1 MVSRTDIEDAIRAD
15 PVRAEQA
22 LKAIQ
27 GGVQPPV
34 TLEALR
40 PVAEE
45 RRMSL
50 ASMLADRLEKQG
62 LLEAY
67 GEALAGRETAAP
79 MDRRV
84 IDFSAFERVGK
95 AAACR
100 IVLGDN
106 ITGSGCLIGP
116 SLVLTAW
123 HVIASGGPDTID
135 PIREPI
141 SVLLADQT
149 RRSVLKVNHYLSP
162 CTIAEFAN
170 EFPANDADF
179 VDCHDVAL
187 LRLSRPDG
195 MRLNFLRVP
204 DVAPRLPSQANVFVL
219 DFPKGRPIGWGI
231 GRVDPIVGLEARVP
245 HDSATDGGSSGAAC
259 VNTRYELVG
268 IHQGRWALARRLVPL
283 TRFHGPVMEQV
294 RTDVAPRFL
303 WSLNDTLDGRL
314 VIGRDLFF
322 EGVAEASR
330 PGARV
335 RGLRVS
341 RLDVKAGTAGLA
353 FSAALLENVLER
365 DPGRHV
371 LIRLGFDQ
379 PMLDLLE
386 LVRRRAAEAGLT
398 LKPDAAPEGA
408 RAGDTTPEAA
418 ACDEAR
424 RLAEALDEAVLA
436 KGPDRLLWF
445 FFENAAAGLIEGERI
460 AFEAFVGAALQQ
472 PRLRMV
478 IAGFETIGAPG
489 EEFTDAGTGAEEGA
503 AGLVVE
509 YVGQIKRREVEILVE
524 RAGRALQLDL
534 GDVGV
539 RQITNRAL
547 KNLPSQNGVFDIVHS
562 VEIVAVVRK
571 RLAEWLDDQEEG
583 S

>member
-27 GGVQPPV
+27 GGVQRPV

-40 PVAEE
+40 PVADE
-45 RRMSL
+45 RGMSL
-50 ASMLADRLEKQG
+50 ESMLAFQLEKQG

-67 GEALAGRETAAP
+67 GVALAGRETAAP
-79 MDRRV
+79 MDRRFSN
-84 IDFSAFERVGK
+84 FSAFERVGK

-100 IVLGDN
+100 IVLDN
-106 ITGSGCLIGP
+106 DITGSGCLIGP

-123 HVIASGGPDTID
+123 HVIASGAPDTPD
-135 PIREPI
+135 PVRKPI
-141 SVLLADQT
+141 SVLLADET
-149 RRSVLKVNHYLSP
+149 RRSVLKVSHYLSP

-170 EFPANDADF
+170 QFPANDADF
-179 VDCHDVAL
+179 ADCHDVAL

-219 DFPKGRPIGWGI
+219 DFPDGRPSGWGI
-231 GRVDPIVGLEARVP
+231 GRVEPIAGFEARVP
-245 HDSATDGGSSGAAC
+245 HDSLTNGGSSGAAC

-268 IHQGRWALARRLVPL
+268 IHQGRWEPARRLVPL

-303 WSLNDTLDGRL
+303 WSLTDTLDGQL

-330 PGARV
+330 PGGRV
-335 RGLRVS
+335 RGVRVS
-341 RLDVKAGTAGLA
+341 RMNLTAGTTGLA
-353 FSAALLENVLER
+353 FSAALLETVLDR
-365 DPGRHV
+365 DPGRHL

-379 PMLDLLE
+379 PLQDLLGQ
-386 LVRRRAAEAGLT
+386 VRRRAAEAGLA
-398 LKPDAAPEGA
+398 LEPDAAPEGA

-418 ACDEAR
+418 AGDEAR
-424 RLAEALDEAVLA
+424 RLAQALDAAVLA

-445 FFENAAAGLIEGERI
+445 FFENPATGLTEGERI
-460 AFEAFVGAALQQ
+460 AFEAFVDAALKQ
-472 PRLRMV
+472 PGLRMV
-478 IAGFETIGAPG
+478 IAGFETISTPG
-489 EEFTDAGTGAEEGA
+489 EEFADAGAGASEGPP
-503 AGLVVE
+503 GLVVE
-509 YVGQIKRREVEILVE
+509 YVGHIKRREVEILVE

-539 RQITNRAL
+539 RQIANPAL
-547 KNLPSQNGVFDIVHS
+547 RNLPSQNGVFDVAHS
-562 VEIVAVVRK
+562 VQIVTVVRE
-571 RLAEWLDDQEEG
+571 RLVDWLDAQGERP
-583 S
+583 